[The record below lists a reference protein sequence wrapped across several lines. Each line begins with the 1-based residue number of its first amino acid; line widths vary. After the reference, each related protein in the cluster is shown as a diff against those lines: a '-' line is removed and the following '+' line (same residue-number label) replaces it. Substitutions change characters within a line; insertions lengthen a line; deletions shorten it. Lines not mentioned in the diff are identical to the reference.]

1 MERKKFIYLFL
12 LIVLSLVFS
21 SCHPRRVSDIKP
33 NMTKEEVVSLWGKTP
48 LVTHRTVD
56 GKDVEIWEYHFAS
69 SDSLCSITFSQDRV
83 ASTQCRPLRGGRYPY
98 SAQQGQTQAG
108 PPPAE
113 RNLVREGTFA
123 MELAAVL
130 NMGEVTN
137 EAEAENKLASV
148 GIAPKNGWIADYPV
162 TPEIMDQLRIAVWDA
177 AVSGKMAMK
186 PDEARKAFQDLVAS
200 LQSQSAGNEPPP
212 TGQPY
217 PEPYYYPRYYY
228 YPYFYPYPP
237 YPYPFGGYYRFY
249 SPYRRYWR

>member
-1 MERKKFIYLFL
+1 
-12 LIVLSLVFS
+12 
-21 SCHPRRVSDIKP
+21 
-33 NMTKEEVVSLWGKTP
+33 
-48 LVTHRTVD
+48 
-56 GKDVEIWEYHFAS
+56 
-69 SDSLCSITFSQDRV
+69 
-83 ASTQCRPLRGGRYPY
+83 
-98 SAQQGQTQAG
+98 
-108 PPPAE
+108 
-113 RNLVREGTFA
+113 